1 MTMITP
7 SYLGETIEYSSLH
20 ACRSTLEDPT
30 VPSAPLVPGNDPTL
44 LFTNSGMV
52 QFKNVFLGSEKLSY
66 VRAAD
71 VQRCLRAGGKHNDLD
86 SVGYTARHHTFFEM
100 LGNWSFGDYFKRE
113 AILWA
118 WELLTDVF
126 QLPKDRLLVTVYQTD
141 DEAYDLW
148 HREIGLPPERIVRIG
163 DNKGAPFASDN
174 FWQMADTGP
183 CGPCTEIFYDHG
195 AEIAGGPPGSPDEDG
210 DRFIEIWNLVF
221 MQFDR
226 AADGTLTNLPA
237 PCVDTGMGLERL
249 AAVLQHVHSNYE
261 IDLFQ
266 HLIKVAAQL
275 THTSDLENKS
285 LRVIADHIRAC
296 SFLIVDG
303 VLPSNEGRG
312 YVLRRIIRR
321 ALRHGYMLGQR
332 EPFFYKLVDTLVAE
346 MGQAYPEL
354 SAKRD
359 IVEKALKAEEERFGE
374 TLEHG
379 MHLFD
384 KDFATP
390 ERLFIHGYAKDH
402 GLDILRLSR
411 LAVGQT
417 SAEIEEQRA
426 TKVRATVRRQNGK
439 EESITAERR
448 GDKVYVAPDWSA
460 AQMFPADAYRTVG
473 GSDAFRLYDTFGF
486 PVDLTA
492 DIARE
497 RGLTVDMAGFDKAMN
512 EQRERAR
519 AASQF
524 EGKASISAEL
534 VQRLPPTDFIGYG
547 AQDADALRVVAIVR
561 GGRDVSELDDGQ
573 EATLILDA
581 TPFYAESGG
590 QVGDTGLLSNAD
602 GEFTVTDTVKLAGA
616 YHGHVGR
623 WKGKPLRVSAPLNGS
638 IDAARRQAIVLNHSA
653 THLLHAALRKVLGE
667 HVTQKGSLVAPDR
680 LRFDF
685 SHFKPVA
692 AEDLRVIEDLVN
704 AEVRRNV
711 AAEVHQMGYQEAIE
725 FGAMALFGEK
735 YGDQVRVLKMGEFS
749 TELCGG
755 THVTRSGDI
764 GLFKI
769 VAESGVAAG
778 IRRIEALTGAGA
790 LAYVAAEEARLDAIA
805 DLLSASG
812 ADVVDKLQQVFE
824 RQKKLERE
832 LEGLK
837 AKAANAATLDLAANA
852 RDVKG
857 IKVVAARLDGADA
870 KALRDSVDQFKQ
882 KLGDCVVLLAGGADG
897 KVALVAGVH
906 GNALGKIK
914 AGELVAH
921 VAQQIGGKGGGRAD
935 MAQGGG
941 DDSPRLAIALDAVP
955 AWVAERLT

>member
-1 MTMITP
+1 MKTSAEIRQTFLDFFA
-7 SYLGETIEYSSLH
+7 SKGHTI
-20 ACRSTLEDPT
+20 

-52 QFKNVFLGSEKLSY
+52 QFKNVFLGSEKLPY

-113 AILWA
+113 AIMWA
-118 WELLTDVF
+118 WELLTGVF
-126 QLPKDRLLVTVYQTD
+126 GLPKDRLLVTVYHTD

-148 HREIGLPPERIVRIG
+148 RQEVGLPGERIVRIG
-163 DNKGAPFASDN
+163 DNKGAAYASDN

-195 AEIAGGPPGSPDEDG
+195 AQIAGGPPGSADEDG
-210 DRFIEIWNLVF
+210 DRYIEIWNLVF

-226 AADGTLTNLPA
+226 AADGTLTRLPA

-266 HLIKVAAQL
+266 RLIKAAAEL
-275 THTSDLENKS
+275 TGTADLENKS

-321 ALRHGYMLGQR
+321 ALRHGYMLRQGRPTQR
-332 EPFFYKLVDTLVAE
+332 DPFFHKLVATLVEE
-346 MGQAYPEL
+346 MGEAYPEL
-354 SAKRD
+354 AARRGT
-359 IVEKALKAEEERFGE
+359 VEKALLAEEQRFGE

-379 MHLFD
+379 MKVFD
-384 KDFATP
+384 EVAAAAT
-390 ERLFIHGYAKDH
+390 
-402 GLDILRLSR
+402 
-411 LAVGQT
+411 Q
-417 SAEIEEQRA
+417 
-426 TKVRATVRRQNGK
+426 
-439 EESITAERR
+439 SI
-448 GDKVYVAPDWSA
+448 P
-460 AQMFPADAYRTVG
+460 
-473 GSDAFRLYDTFGF
+473 GSEAFRLYDTYGF

-497 RGLTVDMAGFDKAMN
+497 RGLTVDMAGFEQAMAA
-512 EQRERAR
+512 QRERAR

-524 EGKASISAEL
+524 ETRASISAEL
-534 VQRLPPTDFIGYG
+534 VQRLKPTQFLGYG
-547 AQDADALRVVAIVR
+547 ALDADALAVTGIVR
-561 GGRDVSELDDGQ
+561 DGREVAELNDGEQ
-573 EATLILDA
+573 AMLILDA

-602 GEFTVTDTVKLAGA
+602 GEFVVSDTVKIAGA
-616 YHGHVGR
+616 FHGHVGR
-623 WKGKPLRVSAPLNGS
+623 WAGKPLRVGAVLNGS
-638 IDAARRQAIVLNHSA
+638 VDAARRQDIVLNHSA

-685 SHFKPVA
+685 AHAKPVTA
-692 AEDLRVIEDLVN
+692 AELQTVEELVN

-711 AAEVHQMGYQEAIE
+711 DAEIRQMAYDEAIA

-735 YGDQVRVLKMGEFS
+735 YGDQVRVLRMGDFS

-755 THVTRSGDI
+755 THVGRTGDI

-769 VAESGVAAG
+769 VSEGGVAAG
-778 IRRIEALTGAGA
+778 IRRIEAVTGAGA
-790 LAYVAAEEARLDAIA
+790 LDHVRQEEARLAEVA
-805 DLLSASG
+805 QLLQANG
-812 ADVVDKLQQVFE
+812 ADVVDKLRQVFE
-824 RQKKLERE
+824 RQKKAERE
-832 LEGLK
+832 LEALK
-837 AKAANAATLDLAANA
+837 AKAAGAAAPDLAAGA
-852 RDVKG
+852 REVGG
-857 IKVVAARLDGADA
+857 IKVIAARLDGADA
-870 KALRDSVDQFKQ
+870 RTLRDSVDRFKQ
-882 KLGDCVVLLAGGADG
+882 TLGDCVVLLAGGSDG
-897 KVALVAGVH
+897 KVALVGGVH
-906 GNALGKIK
+906 GKALGRIK
-914 AGELVAH
+914 AGDLVAH
-921 VAQQIGGKGGGRAD
+921 VASQIGGKGGGRPD
-935 MAQGGG
+935 LAQGGG
-941 DDSPRLAIALDAVP
+941 DDSPRLAAVLEGVP
-955 AWVAERLT
+955 DWVGARLA